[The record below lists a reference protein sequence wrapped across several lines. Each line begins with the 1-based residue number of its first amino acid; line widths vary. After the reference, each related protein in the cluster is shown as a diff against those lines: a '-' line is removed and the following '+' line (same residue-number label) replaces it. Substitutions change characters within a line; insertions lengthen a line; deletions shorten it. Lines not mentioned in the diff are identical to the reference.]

1 MTIKKLVPLVLALL
15 VLPSGCSMINPS
27 ASANPHR
34 QGSTPAYQATVAAPT
49 LDDGVCI
56 DPTTSTPG
64 PFAANVQQIVANT
77 LATWAGPV
85 PPNTLDTATKPRPG
99 VTMVVRQVETN
110 SYLSSNVAVNL
121 SVPSVPGL
129 MAPPPVTSDAF
140 LADDPIWLKGRSAVV
155 AAATAAQ
162 SSGTLAAQS
171 VTSMQLES
179 WQNSDIVGCVSALA
193 STMPAGT
200 RRLLL
205 ASDLQ
210 QNEPPQIAGSLSGTE
225 VLVVQPCNTDASTCT
240 GWADLWQSLLTKAGA
255 ASVHFVRPEDA
266 PQDIPSFLRGPQ

>member
-1 MTIKKLVPLVLALL
+1 MNIKKLLPLVLALL
-15 VLPSGCSMINPS
+15 VLTSACSMINPS
-27 ASANPHR
+27 ASANTDG
-34 QGSTPAYQATVAAPT
+34 QGGTPSYRATVPAPT

-64 PFAANVQQIVANT
+64 PFAANIQQIVANT
-77 LATWAGPV
+77 LATWTGSV
-85 PPNTLDTATKPRPG
+85 PPATVNTATQPQPG

-110 SYLSSNVAVNL
+110 SYLSSNVDLNVT
-121 SVPSVPGL
+121 VPSVPGL
-129 MAPPPVTSDAF
+129 IAPPAVTSQAF
-140 LADDPIWLKGRSAVV
+140 LTDDPIWLKGRSAVV

-162 SSGTLAAQS
+162 SSGAKAAQS

-193 STMPAGT
+193 STMPPGN

-210 QNEPPQIAGSLSGTE
+210 QNEPPQVGGSLTGTE
-225 VLVVQPCNTDASTCT
+225 VLVVQPCNTDASSCT
-240 GWADLWQSLLTKAGA
+240 GWADLWQELLTKAGA
-255 ASVHFVRPEDA
+255 SSVRFVRPEDA
-266 PQDIPSFLRGPQ
+266 SEDIPPFLRGAS